1 MSRFSTIEA
10 KGRVISQERNARR
23 KAAQAVSPASRTVY
37 PYDAIPQIPMK
48 GGTVFHQVCFHRPDP
63 ISS

>member
-23 KAAQAVSPASRTVY
+23 KAAQAVVPACRTVY
-37 PYDAIPQIPMK
+37 TYNSIPQIPMK
-48 GGTVFHQVCFHRPDP
+48 RR
-63 ISS
+63 